1 MDCSPPG
8 SSVHGTLQARILDLG
23 SHSLFQG
30 IFWAQGLN
38 PGLLHCRQIL
48 YCLTLRGRERIPGVP
63 VESQEEALSTG
74 KARGTPW
81 SCNHSQSPPDD
92 SVHSPLASL
101 QLTNISQKEVHTFLW
116 SPRFCSFTTGTP
128 QDQLVWRL
136 ARFTLQSHKT
146 VYISLKIFL
155 TCAHSCI
162 YLFTHSSILA
172 WRSPWTEQPGR
183 LPSIGWQSA
192 GRD

>member
-1 MDCSPPG
+1 MLIVNHLPVGQRPVGGSLVVVMLPPPG
-8 SSVHGTLQARILDLG
+8 HGAVSRLKSA
-23 SHSLFQG
+23 HSLLMKK
-30 IFWAQGLN
+30 AC
-38 PGLLHCRQIL
+38 LLVLSFII
-48 YCLTLRGRERIPGVP
+48 YFSLRGRLQVYSTSRDSSG
-63 VESQEEALSTG
+63 AL
-74 KARGTPW
+74 RGQR
-81 SCNHSQSPPDD
+81 S
-92 SVHSPLASL
+92 SVCTPLASL

-192 GRD
+192 GHD